1 MKKKTVVATTL
12 STLLV
17 STAILANAVQ
27 ADEVET
33 HAAVTAPSTEVVAT
47 EATSNVISTVATT
60 ATPVASSTSVV
71 TASTAETS
79 ETPVATASET
89 ATAAAEVVTNAST
102 SASNDT
108 VTVLHT
114 NDVHGRM
121 VEDDRNGVIGD
132 ALLSGIVNDSR
143 SKGTTLVFDSGDSF
157 QGLPISNS
165 SKGED
170 MASVMNAVG
179 FDAMTVGNHEFDFG
193 LDQLRRLSK
202 QINFPIITS
211 NVYVDGVRLFQPSTI
226 VDKTPG
232 VDGDEVV
239 VIGVTTPET
248 ATKTHPRNITGV
260 SFTDPITE
268 VKAVVDQVESNARAE
283 GKEYKTYIVLSHLGI
298 DTTTPVEWRGSTLA
312 EALSNYAPLKGKRVL
327 VLDGHSHTLH
337 TATYGDNV
345 TYNQTG
351 SYLNNV
357 GRVVYNSDRIL
368 SHGVISHDEAK
379 KNYQVNPTVKTMIDD
394 IQAKYKADSSKVVI
408 ENSPVKLSGDRMDV
422 RVRETNLGN
431 VVADALLD
439 YGQSAFTHK
448 SNLAVTNG
456 GGLRETI
463 AKDKPITKGDI
474 IAVLPFGNS
483 VAQIQVTGQNIHDM
497 FVKSLGSILQVDES
511 GKTVLDENGQ
521 PLLEPSGGFLQ
532 VSGARVYYDTT
543 LPAEKRILSIDIFD
557 PETGT
562 YKPLNTSETYYLV
575 TNDFLAAGGDGFT
588 MLGGPREEG
597 PSMDSVF
604 ADYLTHADLSKYA
617 VINPNSRTISISS
630 AEFAT
635 LNKKENAENPTLNP
649 LSPVTPSSVAED
661 LKTTKPVVSKVVT
674 TPNGKVFF
682 VSTRNEALKETEK
695 VAEASAQTEVL
706 PTTGDK
712 ASHAGLLGLGMFLTL
727 FGLSG
732 KHKGKEKY

>member
-1 MKKKTVVATTL
+1 M
-12 STLLV
+12 
-17 STAILANAVQ
+17 
-27 ADEVET
+27 
-33 HAAVTAPSTEVVAT
+33 
-47 EATSNVISTVATT
+47 
-60 ATPVASSTSVV
+60 
-71 TASTAETS
+71 
-79 ETPVATASET
+79 
-89 ATAAAEVVTNAST
+89 TNAS
-102 SASNDT
+102 ASDNNDT

-114 NDVHGRM
+114 NDVRGRM
-121 VEDDRNGVIGD
+121 VEGDYNGVIGD
-132 ALLSGIVNDSR
+132 ALLSGIANDTR

-157 QGLPISNS
+157 QGLLISNS

-170 MASVMNAVG
+170 MAAVMNAVG

-193 LDQLRRLSK
+193 LEQLRRLSK

-211 NVYVDGVRLFQPSTI
+211 NVYVNGVRLFQPSTI

-232 VDGDEVV
+232 IDGDEVV
-239 VIGVTTPET
+239 VIGVMTPET
-248 ATKTHPRNITGV
+248 ATKTHPRNLPGV

-268 VKAVVDQVESNARAE
+268 VKDVVDQVESNARAE
-283 GKEYKTYIVLSHLGI
+283 GKDYETYIVLAHLGI
-298 DTTTPVEWRGSTLA
+298 DTTTPVDWRGSTLE

-357 GRVVYNSDRIL
+357 GRVVYNSDRVL
-368 SHGVISHDEAK
+368 SHGVITHDEAK
-379 KNYQVNPTVKTMIDD
+379 KNYQVNPTVKAMIDD
-394 IQAKYKADSSKVVI
+394 IQAKYKAESSKVAI
-408 ENSPVKLSGDRMDV
+408 DNSPVKLSGDRMDV

-431 VVADALLD
+431 AVADALLD

-483 VAQIQVTGQNIHDM
+483 VAQIQVTGQNIYDM

-511 GKTVLDENGQ
+511 GKNVFDENGQ

-532 VSGARVYYDTT
+532 VAGARVYYDTT
-543 LPAEKRILSIDIFD
+543 LPTEKRILSIDILD
-557 PETGT
+557 PETGV
-562 YKPLNTSETYYLV
+562 YKPLNITETYYLV

-597 PSMDSVF
+597 PSLDTVF
-604 ADYLTHADLSKYA
+604 ADYLTHADLTKYA
-617 VINPNSRTISISS
+617 VINPNSRKISISS
-630 AEFAT
+630 ANFAA
-635 LNKKENAENPTLNP
+635 LNKKKNAEDTTVNPVNP
-649 LSPVTPSSVAED
+649 VDSTVASKVSE
-661 LKTTKPVVSKVVT
+661 KTKPVVSKVVT

-682 VSTRNEALKETEK
+682 VSISNETLKETEK
-695 VAEASAQTEVL
+695 VTETSNQTEEL

-712 ASHAGLLGLGMFLTL
+712 ASHAGLLGLGMLLTI

-732 KHKGKEKY
+732 KHKGKEKN